1 MKNIIITILAV
12 LVVAMGGYL
21 VWDKVIDKK
30 EVKEDNIEK
39 STTQNS
45 YDEELTVSEEVLK
58 ELKDILNIPSGE
70 DVWPFVESFV
80 EGKISN
86 YSKDQKKYI
95 IFRYAK
101 EHNLLASITQ
111 ESLGIDSSGSG
122 YVDAVKKEDYYKI
135 SKKYNIEDSFE
146 ELYGSEIYKEN
157 SLGYVAVYSF
167 GGFSIDGT
175 YKHIDVSAKYEG
187 DYIVLYDT
195 LEHTFEDGSKQTT
208 KKKFTFNKLSDGSYA
223 LYSVE
228 NN

>member
-1 MKNIIITILAV
+1 MDNTKKNNNVVIIILVIIILV
-12 LVVAMGGYL
+12 LCGYI
-21 VWDKVIDKK
+21 VYDKITDKN
-30 EVKEDNIEK
+30 EV
-39 STTQNS
+39 
-45 YDEELTVSEEVLK
+45 
-58 ELKDILNIPSGE
+58 
-70 DVWPFVESFV
+70 
-80 EGKISN
+80 
-86 YSKDQKKYI
+86 
-95 IFRYAK
+95 
-101 EHNLLASITQ
+101 
-111 ESLGIDSSGSG
+111 
-122 YVDAVKKEDYYKI
+122 
-135 SKKYNIEDSFE
+135 KKYNIEDSFE